1 MVSAFEKGAKEA
13 GHEVI
18 IFAVARMNVK
28 GCLGCEYCHN
38 KGEGKCVQQDDMKAL
53 YPEFLSA
60 DMVVF
65 ATPLYYFGMSAQ
77 LKSVVDRFCAFSHS
91 LRARHLKSALI
102 AVAWDDYDWTFEALE
117 SHYRTLLR
125 YIDLE
130 DRGILLAGGC
140 GTPAETADSEHL
152 RRAYE
157 FGKSLKE

>member
-1 MVSAFEKGAKEA
+1 MLAEQFARGAREA
-13 GHEVI
+13 GHEPEI
-18 IFAVARMNVK
+18 LDVAYENVHPCT
-28 GCLGCEYCHN
+28 GCVACGY
-38 KGEGKCVQQDDMKAL
+38 EGTCVQKDGMTAIRQQL
-53 YPEFLSA
+53 LSA